1 MARVHPSLR
10 TALCLL
16 LIAAA
21 LLLRAGV
28 PQGWMAGQGADG
40 GIAITMCNS
49 SAKVVIPMKPGHVP
63 QGQDE
68 DADLSAKACAFAG
81 HHAAATPP
89 DGIAPLPLPQLAAA
103 AYDATREQA
112 LSPDGPR
119 LLPPATGPPATV

>member
-1 MARVHPSLR
+1 MSRVPPSMRSL
-10 TALCLL
+10 LCLL

-28 PQGWMAGQGADG
+28 PQGWMAGQAADG

-49 SAKVVIPMKPGHVP
+49 AAKVVIPMKPGHAP
-63 QGQDE
+63 QGQD
-68 DADLSAKACAFAG
+68 DDGDMTAKACAFAG

-89 DGIAPLPLPQLAAA
+89 EGLAPLPLPQLAAA

-112 LSPDGPR
+112 LSPDSPR
-119 LLPPATGPPATV
+119 FLPPATGPPARA

>member
-1 MARVHPSLR
+1 MSRVTPSLR
-10 TALCLL
+10 TMLCLL
-16 LIAAA
+16 LVAAA

-89 DGIAPLPLPQLAAA
+89 DGLVPLPLPQLAEA

-112 LSPDGPR
+112 LSPDSPR
-119 LLPPATGPPATV
+119 VLPPATGPPARA